1 MAFRIQIRRDTSLN
15 WEINNP
21 VLLQGEFGYETD
33 TDCLKIGDGQTEW
46 NSLPYL
52 VCGSGSLNIV
62 NASGQAI
69 VQGATGI

>member
-1 MAFRIQIRRDTSLN
+1 MAFRIQIRRDSSLN

-21 VLLQGEFGYETD
+21 VLLQGEFGYETN

-52 VCGSGSLNIV
+52 VYLLFYYDNLCNYQSILH
-62 NASGQAI
+62 
-69 VQGATGI
+69 